1 MLFCAD
7 PDLLL
12 SLLSL
17 LSLLLSDA
25 PGILFMGVGIRIANN
40 SIVSTPHFAIAG
52 DGNDNLFEHNKIRHA
67 CFGTTDSGAFY
78 GEQLVP
84 PSHISLGADKS
95 PSCCSAGQSWSERG
109 NVVRKNLFHTVRA
122 TERLAQAA
130 TTQNAFY
137 LDVGAQQLSPKTLLS
152 VRFDLSADRT

>member
-1 MLFCAD
+1 MTISSSTTKSVTPASEQ
-7 PDLLL
+7 PTR
-12 SLLSL
+12 
-17 LSLLLSDA
+17 A
-25 PGILFMGVGIRIANN
+25 PFT
-40 SIVSTPHFAIAG
+40 VSMV
-52 DGNDNLFEHNKIRHA
+52 L
-67 CFGTTDSGAFY
+67 
-78 GEQLVP
+78 

-109 NVVRKNLFHTVRA
+109 NVVRQNLFHTVRA

>member
-1 MLFCAD
+1 
-7 PDLLL
+7 
-12 SLLSL
+12 
-17 LSLLLSDA
+17 
-25 PGILFMGVGIRIANN
+25 MGVGIHIANN

-78 GEQLVP
+78 GKQWF
-84 PSHISLGADKS
+84 SLPTFRSGLTRA
-95 PSCCSAGQSWSERG
+95 SCCSAGQSCGERG
-109 NVVRKNLFHTVRA
+109 NVVRKNLFHTVRP

-137 LDVGAQQLSPKTLLS
+137 LDVGRATGVAEDFAFRKI
-152 VRFDLSADRT
+152 